1 MSEIKAL
8 DKLRNSSHLDDDK
21 WTLETGEIVTVFGSH
36 PNDPNAVNW
45 GEQWRKIADEIEAE
59 IAANYCEL
67 PKDADGVP
75 IHVGD
80 EMTCHGSVFK
90 VCAIAPARIHA
101 WATTGLGKPRTT
113 VNYEPGEC
121 THYHPPTVEDVLYT
135 YGQSCIRAYEEAESD
150 DAKREMLASL
160 RKEFEMKLREVLR
173 DE

>member
-8 DKLRNSSHLDDDK
+8 EKLGRSSHLDDDK
-21 WTLETGEIVTVFGSH
+21 WTLETGDVVHVFNSE
-36 PNDPNAVNW
+36 PSDPNAVNW

-59 IAANYCEL
+59 IADRYMLL

-75 IHVGD
+75 IRVGD

-121 THYHPPTVEDVLYT
+121 THYHAPTVDDV
-135 YGQSCIRAYEEAESD
+135 
-150 DAKREMLASL
+150 
-160 RKEFEMKLREVLR
+160 LREVWKEAVTFAHSDIWR
-173 DE
+173 DPDEAFAEYAEKIREVLANG